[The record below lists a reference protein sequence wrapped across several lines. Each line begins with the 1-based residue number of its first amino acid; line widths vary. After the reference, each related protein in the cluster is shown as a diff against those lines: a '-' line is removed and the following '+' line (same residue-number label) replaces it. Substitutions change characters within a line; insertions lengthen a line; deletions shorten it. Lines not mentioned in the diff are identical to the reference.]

1 MNKIVREFNYIIKV
15 VMVAVFLANIFGV
28 QVIYGGGVSGHQ
40 TSAKITINATV
51 LERTTMTVLK
61 QIPEIVVTNDDII
74 RGFVD
79 IYAATRISVRSN
91 NPAGY
96 LLAFENLS
104 GQSSIFN
111 SITVRVGA
119 KEVQLSQNHG
129 WVSQPYVHGTVT
141 LDVSYHFLLTKDA
154 QPGTY
159 SWPLMLAIRSQ

>member
-1 MNKIVREFNYIIKV
+1 MNKIDREFKYIIKV
-15 VMVAVFLANIFGV
+15 VLVAVFLANIFGV
-28 QVIYGGGVSGHQ
+28 RVIYGGGVSGHQ
-40 TSAKITINATV
+40 TSAKVTINATV

-61 QIPEIVVTNDDII
+61 QIPEIVVTPDDIM

-96 LLAFENLS
+96 LLAFEDLS

-119 KEVQLSQNHG
+119 KEVQLSQNQG
-129 WVSQPYVHGTVT
+129 WVSQPYVHGSVT

-159 SWPLMLAIRSQ
+159 SWPLMLAIRSE